1 MESKPKVDIV
11 IPVYNEGERVL
22 QTLDELQRK
31 VDVPFRAR
39 FVYDSDSDTSL
50 PFLRDAIQKNN
61 LRNIEPFKNLYG
73 RGALN
78 AIKSG
83 LESAEADYVLVTMA
97 DLSDD
102 LAAVK
107 PMVAFMDRGADI
119 VCGSRYMKGGRQ
131 IGGPVIKKNLS
142 RLAGLSLHWITG
154 IPTHDISNSFKM
166 YRREFLRS
174 IAIESIGGF
183 EIGLEILV
191 KAHMRGKRIAEVPTT
206 WTDRAGGKSNF
217 KLMKWLPLYL
227 GWYWKAIK
235 FKLSGARGE
244 TDKQKASV

>member
-11 IPVYNEGERVL
+11 IPVYNEGERVV
-22 QTLDELQRK
+22 QTLQELQSK
-31 VDVPFRAR
+31 LTVPYRAR

-50 PFLRDAIQKNN
+50 PFLRDYIQKNN
-61 LRNIEPFKNLYG
+61 IHNIEPFKNRYG

-83 LESAEADYVLVTMA
+83 LENAEADYVLVTMA

-102 LAAVK
+102 LAVVSS
-107 PMVAFMDRGADI
+107 MVERMDRGADL

-131 IGGPVIKKNLS
+131 VGGPFIKKNLS
-142 RLAGLSLHWITG
+142 RFAGLSLHWLTG
-154 IPTHDISNSFKM
+154 IPTHDISNSFKL
-166 YRREFLRS
+166 YRRDLLQS
-174 IAIESIGGF
+174 IKIESVGGF

-191 KAHMRGKRIAEVPTT
+191 KTYIRGKKIEEVPTT

-217 KLMKWLPLYL
+217 KLMKWLPLYM

-235 FKLSGARGE
+235 YKFSGADGGIN
-244 TDKQKASV
+244 KQKVRV